1 VPSGPIGHSS
11 LIEMSQEISEKTS
24 EASHDLF
31 QVGGNGALDEAAAA
45 LDLAAVVLDLAAAV
59 LDLAAAA
66 LDEAAAALDEV
77 VVEFRE
83 HTASLPDTAS
93 SPAKGPGAG
102 QTCRSQPLV
111 RPISRP
117 GYVS

>member
-1 VPSGPIGHSS
+1 
-11 LIEMSQEISEKTS
+11 MSQEISEKTS

-45 LDLAAVVLDLAAAV
+45 LDLAAAV

-83 HTASLPDTAS
+83 HIASFPDTAS
-93 SPAKGPGAG
+93 SPAKGPGGG
-102 QTCRSQPLV
+102 QTRRSQPLL

>member
-1 VPSGPIGHSS
+1 
-11 LIEMSQEISEKTS
+11 MSQEISEKTS

-45 LDLAAVVLDLAAAV
+45 LDLAAAV

-83 HTASLPDTAS
+83 HIASFPDTAS
-93 SPAKGPGAG
+93 SPAKGPEAG
-102 QTCRSQPLV
+102 QVCSQPLV
-111 RPISRP
+111 RPTCRP

>member
-1 VPSGPIGHSS
+1 
-11 LIEMSQEISEKTS
+11 MSQEISEKTS

-31 QVGGNGALDEAAAA
+31 QVGGNGALDE
-45 LDLAAVVLDLAAAV
+45 AAAV